1 MSLVISV
8 SIRKHIKM
16 IMYHFLHL
24 WYNHQSVTLL
34 TSIGMFGDNKGR
46 VIVTRIQVASH
57 LWIFCNKQI
66 LCKLVKDTLVTGR
79 HTVWTLQDLHW

>member
-57 LWIFCNKQI
+57 L
-66 LCKLVKDTLVTGR
+66 
-79 HTVWTLQDLHW
+79 